1 MRLMQSPGADLARE
15 RLAADLRSSGSEL
28 DRKYWAALALYAV
41 LALLV
46 WFTMDAGK
54 LPVFGRPVDLRLVP
68 LIVIG
73 AMAVKT
79 VVARHAERIRRGT
92 DEDSSSEVRRE
103 QV

>member
-1 MRLMQSPGADLARE
+1 MRFMRSPGADLARE
-15 RLAADLRSSGSEL
+15 SMTADLRSSGSDL
-28 DRKYWAALALYAV
+28 DRKFWVALALYAV

-79 VVARHAERIRRGT
+79 VVTRQAEKIRRGA
-92 DEDSSSEVRRE
+92 DAESEAVRRE